1 MSRTTAESTILSL
14 IRRACCWVPI
24 LACLLLV
31 SAAAVST
38 AFASPGDSLDLPWR
52 QAGLDEHQAAAHLL
66 DRLTYG
72 PRPGDVERV
81 VAMGLDEWV
90 EQQLAGGLPEPRVED
105 LTEGFHSL
113 SLDARQTSETYLA
126 PSMLARLAEREGVLE
141 SGQMEDL
148 RAAFQNGKEGK
159 GERDWQARRDVF
171 ESRRKLWEWAQSQGI
186 RSQRELF
193 EETLSHKL
201 LRATYGENQLTEVL
215 VDFWFNHFNVSL
227 TDNESRVYIP
237 SYERDA
243 IRPFVLGHFH
253 DMLEAT
259 AKHPAML
266 HYLDN
271 ARSIADDGQPTTMDV
286 RVAAYRDQRGGRF
299 AGRRGGRDGG
309 RGASARSRERRNTLI
324 PADRRPE
331 GLNENYAR
339 ELLEL
344 HTLGVDGGYGQQD
357 VIEVA
362 RAFTGWAAY
371 PPGIMA
377 PDLQRR
383 IERAQRFPQAGFVFE
398 DAFVFRADSHDAA
411 QKTVLGQT
419 LAAGR
424 GIEDGLEVL
433 DLLSMHPSTARHLGR
448 KLAVRFVDDEP
459 AEVLVDRL
467 AQAFL
472 ASRGDLRATLRA
484 LVQSPEFWQPDV
496 RGQKIKSPF
505 ELTVSALRGL
515 DAEMTDVRGLHE
527 WLGRMGQ
534 PLYAYQAPTGYPD
547 RAAAW
552 VNTGSLL
559 SRMNFGMQLATGRV
573 PGVELDLLGLRQGR
587 EPESMDAAL
596 EAYLPLLLPQR
607 DTAAALQRLLPI
619 VRDPDL
625 LAKIEDAAPDGE
637 DTSYFDDSWSLDGPG
652 GAPERRD
659 RGRRWGQR
667 SMPEPT
673 IDDSPL
679 AQVVGVIL
687 GSPEF
692 QRR

>member
-1 MSRTTAESTILSL
+1 MSRKNAVFPSLPLVRPATWWTLILGCL
-14 IRRACCWVPI
+14 ILVPM
-24 LACLLLV
+24 V
-31 SAAAVST
+31 SAS
-38 AFASPGDSLDLPWR
+38 SGDGSLDLPWR
-52 QAGLDEHQAAAHLL
+52 QAGLDEHQAAVHLL

-81 VAMGLDEWV
+81 VAMGLDVWV
-90 EQQLAGGLPEPRVED
+90 EGQLAGNFSEQRVDGLVKD
-105 LTEGFHSL
+105 FHSL
-113 SLDARQTSETYLA
+113 SLSARKTSETYLTPA
-126 PSMLARLAEREGVLE
+126 LLARLAEREGVLE
-141 SGQMEDL
+141 AKQMEDL
-148 RAAFQNGKEGK
+148 RAAFQNA
-159 GERDWQARRDVF
+159 ERGQEQGDRESRRGVF
-171 ESRRKLWEWAQSQGI
+171 ESRRQLMEWAQSRGI

-243 IRPFVLGHFH
+243 IRPFVLGSFR

-271 ARSIADDGQPTTMDV
+271 ARSIADEGQPTTMDV
-286 RVAAYRDQRGGRF
+286 RVAAFREQRGGRF
-299 AGRRGGRDGG
+299 GGRRGGRDVDA
-309 RGASARSRERRNTLI
+309 RRSRDRRNGLL
-324 PADRRPE
+324 PANRRPE

-344 HTLGVDGGYGQQD
+344 HTLGVDGGYDQQD

-362 RAFTGWAAY
+362 RAFTGWAAL

-377 PDLQRR
+377 PDLQQR
-383 IERAQRFPQAGFVFE
+383 IARAQRFPQAGFVFE
-398 DAFVFRADSHDAA
+398 GAFVFRADSHDAA
-411 QKTVLGQT
+411 KKTLLGHT
-419 LAAGR
+419 MPAGR

-433 DLLSMHPSTARHLGR
+433 DLLAVHPSTAQHLGR
-448 KLAVRFVDDEP
+448 KLAVRFVSDEP
-459 AEVLVDRL
+459 SEALVERL
-467 AQAFL
+467 AQSYL
-472 ASRGDLRATLRA
+472 SSRGDLTATMRT
-484 LVQSPEFWQPDV
+484 LVQSPEFWQPEV
-496 RGQKIKSPF
+496 RSQKIKSPL

-515 DAEMTDVRGLHE
+515 DAEITDVRGLHE

-547 RAAAW
+547 RATAW
-552 VNTGSLL
+552 VNTGALL
-559 SRMNFGMQLATGRV
+559 NRMNFGLQLATGRV
-573 PGVELDLLGLRQGR
+573 PGVQLDLLDLRQGR

-607 DTAAALQRLLPI
+607 DTTAAMARLQPI
-619 VRDPDL
+619 IRDPDL
-625 LAKIEDAAPDGE
+625 LTKIEDASPNSGTPD
-637 DTSYFDDSWSLDGPG
+637 YFDDSWSLDGPG
-652 GAPERRD
+652 ADRRRD
-659 RGRRWGQR
+659 RGRRWGR
-667 SMPEPT
+667 RPMPDVSV
-673 IDDSPL
+673 DDSPL